1 MKFML
6 DTNTCIALVKREPL
20 QVWQRFEAL
29 SAGDVGISWVTMT
42 ELEFGVAKSQHQEK
56 NQAALDEFVLP
67 LETAPMDIDTA
78 RCYGQVRA
86 RLQAQGTPIGPMDL
100 MIGVHALTLGVTSVT
115 NNVGAFSRIEGLAIV
130 DWLSA

>member
-56 NQAALDEFVLP
+56 NQARVDSRRDVGDEQRWRVL
-67 LETAPMDIDTA
+67 AH
-78 RCYGQVRA
+78 R
-86 RLQAQGTPIGPMDL
+86 
-100 MIGVHALTLGVTSVT
+100 GVGY
-115 NNVGAFSRIEGLAIV
+115 R
-130 DWLSA
+130 